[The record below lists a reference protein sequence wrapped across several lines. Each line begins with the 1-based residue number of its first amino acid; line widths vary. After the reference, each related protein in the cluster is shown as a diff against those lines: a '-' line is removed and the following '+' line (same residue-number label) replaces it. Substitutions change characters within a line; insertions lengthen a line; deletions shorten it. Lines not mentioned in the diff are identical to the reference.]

1 MFSPAIFWE
10 FESLRTSSKST
21 KFSLSATRNH
31 FSKAFILILLVL
43 TLLLSE
49 CYGVKIVP
57 PLQWDIQNIT
67 PLPHITISHFTFPRI
82 FYNFQFSMFQKSGW
96 HFSQEFHLNLIFSIV
111 ISAIYPPLLRF
122 AEEESE
128 AKLNKVIMV
137 SWKSYSQSLPLLLS
151 QTNSSIEAF
160 PTQTGV
166 PHTNI

>member
-1 MFSPAIFWE
+1 MII
-10 FESLRTSSKST
+10 T
-21 KFSLSATRNH
+21 KNVIIPF
-31 FSKAFILILLVL
+31 L
-43 TLLLSE
+43 TVLLSE
-49 CYGVKIVP
+49 CYGAKIVP

-67 PLPHITISHFTFPRI
+67 PIPHITISHFTFPRI
-82 FYNFQFSMFQKSGW
+82 FYSFEFSMFQKSVW

-160 PTQTGV
+160 P
-166 PHTNI
+166 HTNRCPPYKHIFQMEIQKYVNRNTKIF

>member
-1 MFSPAIFWE
+1 MII
-10 FESLRTSSKST
+10 T
-21 KFSLSATRNH
+21 KNVIIPFPT
-31 FSKAFILILLVL
+31 V
-43 TLLLSE
+43 LLSE

-82 FYNFQFSMFQKSGW
+82 FYNFQFSMIQKSVW

-151 QTNSSIEAF
+151 QTNSSIEAI
-160 PTQTGV
+160 
-166 PHTNI
+166 PHTNRCPPYKHIFQMEIEKYFNRNTKIF